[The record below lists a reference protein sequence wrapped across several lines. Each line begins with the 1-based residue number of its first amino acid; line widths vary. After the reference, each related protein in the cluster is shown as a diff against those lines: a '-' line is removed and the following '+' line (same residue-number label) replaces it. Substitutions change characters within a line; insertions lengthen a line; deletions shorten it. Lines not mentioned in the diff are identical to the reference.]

1 MLRERERSLE
11 GELRDLKAKEQPL
24 RQQVEEKI
32 KQNNRARD
40 KARAAENRLRTTAQA
55 CRTDVRAFS
64 GAQRDVEAGIAK
76 NLPDALES
84 IRARLQEAET
94 TVAENEAGAR
104 EHDRTMQGKV
114 LMSDKQGYHK
124 KILKDNIDYRALNRH
139 GCPPREL
146 KEKKKEVADVE
157 KEISKTDSENVRGKI
172 EDIEEERLGKTQ
184 TRAELKGRLHGLKGQ
199 IRGYEAKLN
208 TDTYRNIEEKHRRKM
223 IEHRTTEMAVTDLDK
238 YWTALDK
245 ALLRFHT
252 MKIADINKI
261 IRELW
266 AMTYSGEDIDMIEI
280 VSGDDED
287 SGKAK
292 RSYNYRVVMR
302 KNDAT
307 LDMKGRCSAGQRVLA
322 SVVIRLALA
331 ETFCV
336 SCGILALDEPTT
348 NLDHNNKVGLA
359 HALAKIISSR
369 SKQAN
374 FQLITITHDEEFVQT
389 MRTELGT
396 QGGFSMPEFYW
407 RISREE
413 VSRGKFYSRI
423 DRLDWEDM

>member
-1 MLRERERSLE
+1 MPPHIIYIYFFSL
-11 GELRDLKAKEQPL
+11 
-24 RQQVEEKI
+24 
-32 KQNNRARD
+32 
-40 KARAAENRLRTTAQA
+40 
-55 CRTDVRAFS
+55 
-64 GAQRDVEAGIAK
+64 
-76 NLPDALES
+76 
-84 IRARLQEAET
+84 
-94 TVAENEAGAR
+94 
-104 EHDRTMQGKV
+104 
-114 LMSDKQGYHK
+114 
-124 KILKDNIDYRALNRH
+124 
-139 GCPPREL
+139 EL

-208 TDTYRNIEEKHRRKM
+208 SDTYRNIEEKHRRKM

-348 NLDHNNKVGLA
+348 NLDHNNKVRVA
-359 HALAKIISSR
+359 
-369 SKQAN
+369 
-374 FQLITITHDEEFVQT
+374 
-389 MRTELGT
+389 
-396 QGGFSMPEFYW
+396 
-407 RISREE
+407 
-413 VSRGKFYSRI
+413 
-423 DRLDWEDM
+423 

>member
-1 MLRERERSLE
+1 MSLH
-11 GELRDLKAKEQPL
+11 PTP
-24 RQQVEEKI
+24 VY
-32 KQNNRARD
+32 RARD

-55 CRTDVRAFS
+55 CRTDLRAFS

-76 NLPDALES
+76 NLPDVLES

-104 EHDRTMQGKV
+104 ENDGKV
-114 LMSDKQGYHK
+114 LMSDKQGHHK
-124 KILKDNIDYRALNRH
+124 KVLKDNIDYRALARH
-139 GCPPREL
+139 GCPPEL
-146 KEKKKEVADVE
+146 KDKKKEVADVE

-208 TDTYRNIEEKHRRKM
+208 SDTYRNIEEKHRRKM

-292 RSYNYRVVMR
+292 R
-302 KNDAT
+302 
-307 LDMKGRCSAGQRVLA
+307 
-322 SVVIRLALA
+322 
-331 ETFCV
+331 
-336 SCGILALDEPTT
+336 
-348 NLDHNNKVGLA
+348 
-359 HALAKIISSR
+359 
-369 SKQAN
+369 
-374 FQLITITHDEEFVQT
+374 
-389 MRTELGT
+389 
-396 QGGFSMPEFYW
+396 
-407 RISREE
+407 
-413 VSRGKFYSRI
+413 
-423 DRLDWEDM
+423 